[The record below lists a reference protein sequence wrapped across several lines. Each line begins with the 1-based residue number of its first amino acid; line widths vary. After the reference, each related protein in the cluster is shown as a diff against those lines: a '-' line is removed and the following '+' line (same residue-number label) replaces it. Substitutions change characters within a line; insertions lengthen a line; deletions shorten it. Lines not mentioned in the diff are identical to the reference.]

1 MGLAM
6 MPARGPTTQAK
17 YSSGRSLSLAGGGMI
32 RAMQNRISAFLLG
45 LGTALVAAPGA
56 TQWAVY
62 EQPTAADWAALA
74 ELPDFS
80 GVWERGGGGGRGRGT
95 APAAAPGAGRA
106 TGAGAVPGAGRPTG
120 PGPGAGRAAGGGGRG
135 GASPTPEYAALRD
148 QLRETQGP
156 NQMANCLPPAM
167 PGIMSQPYP
176 MEFLL
181 TPGKVTIVIEAFTQ
195 VRHIYTDGR
204 ALPEFPDPT
213 FFGTSIGHWEG
224 DTLIVESVGFNEFV
238 TIGGIPHSDEL
249 RITER
254 ISLVDPDT
262 MLIETTFTDPL
273 ALTEPYT
280 TSATFARHRDWT
292 IAEYICQENNR
303 NFVTSDG
310 QEGITLDNPGGQ
322 PPPPN

>member
-1 MGLAM
+1 
-6 MPARGPTTQAK
+6 
-17 YSSGRSLSLAGGGMI
+17 
-32 RAMQNRISAFLLG
+32 MQHRISALLLG
-45 LGTALVAAPGA
+45 LGTTFFAASA
-56 TQWAVY
+56 STQWAVY

-80 GVWERGGGGGRGRGT
+80 GVWERGGGRGRG
-95 APAAAPGAGRA
+95 AAAGAGRAAGAAPGAGRA
-106 TGAGAVPGAGRPTG
+106 A
-120 PGPGAGRAAGGGGRG
+120 GGGRG

-148 QLRETQGP
+148 QLRATQGP

-176 MEFLL
+176 MEFLM
-181 TPGKVTIVIEAFTQ
+181 TPGKVTIILEAFTQ
-195 VRHIYTDGR
+195 VRHIFTDGR
-204 ALPEFPDPT
+204 ELPEFPDPT
-213 FFGTSIGHWEG
+213 FFGTSIGRWEG
-224 DTLIVESVGFNEFV
+224 ETLVVESVGFNEFV
-238 TIGGIPHSDEL
+238 TMGGIPHSDEL

-254 ISLVDPDT
+254 ISLIDPDT

-292 IAEYICQENNR
+292 LAEYICQENNR
-303 NFVTSDG
+303 NFVTQDG
-310 QEGITLDNPGGQ
+310 EEGIILDNPGGQ